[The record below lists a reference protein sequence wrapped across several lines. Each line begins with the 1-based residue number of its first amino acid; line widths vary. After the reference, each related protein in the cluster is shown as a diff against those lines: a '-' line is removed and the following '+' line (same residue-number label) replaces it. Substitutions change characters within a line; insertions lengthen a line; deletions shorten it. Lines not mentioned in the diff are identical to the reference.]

1 MLIFNAPPLLMVAF
15 FCMREMPR
23 IEIPPWPRRSR
34 ATAWRVPSALTGDA
48 PATAR

>member
-34 ATAWRVPSALTGDA
+34 APGWRVPAAALTEA
-48 PATAR
+48 RATAR